1 MGGRDLLGGIEE
13 GPRVHRHGVIES
25 RSVIESHCAIESD
38 RVIVSRSAMKGRR
51 VIEESVRVD
60 GHGVFTRAG
69 PVRGGRACRCHR
81 LRNDDLPGDH
91 GDRLRRLQVGV
102 GDPPLQLD
110 EASGHRPHSVGIAEG
125 HCCEQV
131 GELRELSGQP
141 RPSAQMGVGALDP

>member
-1 MGGRDLLGGIEE
+1 
-13 GPRVHRHGVIES
+13 
-25 RSVIESHCAIESD
+25 
-38 RVIVSRSAMKGRR
+38 MKGRR

-110 EASGHRPHSVGIAEG
+110 KASGHRPHPVRIAEG
-125 HCCEQV
+125 HRGEQA